1 MAPPSGE
8 KGKGSIMRISEVFA
22 MGGGGG
28 RRHDSCRDG
37 GDCDRGCDVFD
48 DPRLRRRGL
57 AEIIGSTSDGGSGLL
72 GIFS

>member
-1 MAPPSGE
+1 M
-8 KGKGSIMRISEVFA
+8 MISEVFA
-22 MGGGGG
+22 MGGGRG
-28 RRHDSCRDG
+28 RRDDSCRD
-37 GDCDRGCDVFD
+37 GDCDRGCDALN